1 MYVNFE
7 AGNKEYKLRLN
18 TRSIVAL
25 EKTLGANPL
34 SIFDVKGETLPP
46 ITQMVAV
53 LHAALQQYQ
62 HNISMSDAYEIFDSY
77 IDDGHSV
84 DEFVFIILDIYR
96 ESGIIPKE
104 VDTEKN

>member
-7 AGNKEYKLRLN
+7 AGNKQYKLRLN
-18 TRSIVAL
+18 TRNIIAL
-25 EKTLGANPL
+25 EKVLGVNPL
-34 SIFDVKGETLPP
+34 HIFNTQEDRLPP

-62 HNISMSDAYEIFDSY
+62 HNISMSDAYDIFDSY
-77 IDDGHSV
+77 IEDGHSV

>member
-18 TRSIVAL
+18 TRSIVSL

-62 HNISMSDAYEIFDSY
+62 HNISMNDAYEIFDSY